1 MYQIKVILV
10 VLLMS
15 VAVLLGSCAEPN
27 ASSKCSATLSSC
39 DGWQGL
45 LAEDLSNCVY
55 APGSWMMEDG
65 VLTRMSKGN
74 IWTKQEY
81 GNFILDLEFK
91 VAKKSNSG
99 ILFRVADTKQY
110 VQTGIEMQ
118 VFDSYGK
125 EPGRHS
131 CGAIYDCL
139 APSKNVER
147 PAGEWNHMRL
157 TAQDNRINIVMNGEQ
172 IIDMD
177 LNDWTEPQ
185 KNPDGTK
192 NKFKTAYKDISRRG
206 YIGFQDHGNPVW
218 YRNIKIKSLD
228 K

>member
-1 MYQIKVILV
+1 M
-10 VLLMS
+10 
-15 VAVLLGSCAEPN
+15 AVFLSSCAEPN
-27 ASSKCSATLSSC
+27 ASLKSHPTSTVC
-39 DGWQGL
+39 DGWQAL

-55 APGSWMMEDG
+55 EPGSWMMENG
-65 VLTRMSKGN
+65 LLTRMGKGN
-74 IWTKQEY
+74 IWTKKEY

-91 VAKKSNSG
+91 VAKKTNSG
-99 ILFRVADTKQY
+99 LLFRVADTRHY
-110 VQTGIEMQ
+110 VQTGIELQ

-139 APSKNVER
+139 APSKNVVR
-147 PAGEWNHMRL
+147 PHGEWNHMTL

-192 NKFKTAYKDISRRG
+192 NKFKTAYKNISRRG
-206 YIGFQDHGNPVW
+206 CIGFQDHGDPVW